1 MAPGAMVLGAGVLVG
16 ALVARPTAFVEA
28 AHERVDERPR
38 SIQAAASGEV
48 IEVRLD
54 GAGWGPD
61 LIVYS
66 APVALEGLQ
75 GGSELPAGATQLGP
89 MIPGVVS
96 TFENPGG
103 GRTLAVYSLGHGEVE
118 SWASL
123 PAPEEER

>member
-28 AHERVDERPR
+28 AHQPVEDRPR
-38 SIQAAASGEV
+38 SIEAAASWEV
-48 IEVRLD
+48 IEIRLD

-61 LIVYS
+61 LIVYAVPTAS
-66 APVALEGLQ
+66 EGLR

-89 MIPGVVS
+89 VIPRVVS

-103 GRTLAVYSLGHGEVE
+103 RRNLAVYSLGHGEVE
-118 SWASL
+118 SWVSL